1 MPAFCDEDG
10 YDSPHKDQ
18 LKVFG
23 GRPLHM
29 LTYPVYYHDKQKSG
43 SLADSEPPLLQK
55 IFKKTKSIRDVFSK
69 WLPLRWATSILFGWQ
84 SSFKHQNNQQDLQFS
99 KIIIIYI
106 YLKIPKNE
114 FALVL
119 WEWVTYYSRNN
130 MSSNS
135 RAAGAVFIFESDPQ
149 KRTCSQ
155 WVHSMLSFTYMM
167 NQNIT
172 SVANLYRG
180 DISVTCHNS
189 LPPDWD
195 CLKWHHLSAPHL
207 HSWRSSNTPKWSK
220 QFLDG

>member
-1 MPAFCDEDG
+1 MCFHLDRCDIL
-10 YDSPHKDQ
+10 S
-18 LKVFG
+18 V
-23 GRPLHM
+23 
-29 LTYPVYYHDKQKSG
+29 
-43 SLADSEPPLLQK
+43 
-55 IFKKTKSIRDVFSK
+55 TKSKR
-69 WLPLRWATSILFGWQ
+69 
-84 SSFKHQNNQQDLQFS
+84 KH
-99 KIIIIYI
+99 YH
-106 YLKIPKNE
+106 
-114 FALVL
+114 ALHGQML
-119 WEWVTYYSRNN
+119 ESDNSTHFLGVTLTLSLIHISYYSRNN

-172 SVANLYRG
+172 SVTDLYRG